1 MPRTA
6 AVAGRA
12 AVADSIPAAASSGA
26 VLWPMAVHSAVSQ
39 TVSCS
44 AELASA
50 VGSTAGALD
59 TDAARAAAT
68 STQRAVFTAP
78 GLARAKFVMS
88 RTSAG
93 GGGAAVR
100 LHAPARNPLRPM
112 SRCLIL
118 RPVQSAAA
126 AAGVAAR
133 ITTISSS
140 GCGVNTLCGPA
151 TSWTP
156 SPSPPPALMGKSAR
170 VAPGSVHASMRN
182 IVAPSRLVSLPT
194 FRVTAHAVLSG
205 AAAVARSAAAHQPPP
220 AAASAAAAAAPA
232 AAETAVGGASPLS
245 CIQTLVANA
254 AAATQL
260 AARND
265 ATTTMTPPD
274 SSDQNE
280 STTDTQNHTSGS
292 AAAAGAPADSVQH
305 DAGPF
310 KQPSGGSARKRLSST
325 TDDLRNKLARQ
336 S

>member
-1 MPRTA
+1 MVVGS
-6 AVAGRA
+6 VAGRA
-12 AVADSIPAAASSGA
+12 AVADSIPAAASSGSL
-26 VLWPMAVHSAVSQ
+26 LWPMAVHTAMSQ

-44 AELASA
+44 AQLATA

-59 TDAARAAAT
+59 TNAARAAAA

-88 RTSAG
+88 RTTAGAGSA
-93 GGGAAVR
+93 ALR
-100 LHAPARNPLRPM
+100 LHAPARNALRPM

-126 AAGVAAR
+126 VAAR
-133 ITTISSS
+133 ITTSSS
-140 GCGVNTLCGPA
+140 VNTPCGPT

-156 SPSPPPALMGKSAR
+156 SPPPALIGKSAR
-170 VAPGSVHASMRN
+170 VAPGSVHASIRN

-194 FRVTAHAVLSG
+194 FRVTAHALLSG
-205 AAAVARSAAAHQPPP
+205 GAAVAGSAAAHQPP
-220 AAASAAAAAAPA
+220 
-232 AAETAVGGASPLS
+232 AAETAAAAVMGRASALS
-245 CIQTLVANA
+245 CIQTLVASA
-254 AAATQL
+254 GAATQL
-260 AARND
+260 AAMND
-265 ATTTMTPPD
+265 ARTTTTPPD

-280 STTDTQNHTSGS
+280 STSDTQNHTSGS

-310 KQPSGGSARKRLSST
+310 KQPSGGFARKRLSST

>member
-1 MPRTA
+1 
-6 AVAGRA
+6 
-12 AVADSIPAAASSGA
+12 
-26 VLWPMAVHSAVSQ
+26 MAVHSAVSQ
-39 TVSCS
+39 TVLCS
-44 AELASA
+44 AELAPA
-50 VGSTAGALD
+50 VGSTSGALD

-88 RTSAG
+88 RATAG

-126 AAGVAAR
+126 AR
-133 ITTISSS
+133 IITTTSSS
-140 GCGVNTLCGPA
+140 ISGSVNTLCGPT

-156 SPSPPPALMGKSAR
+156 SPSAR

-205 AAAVARSAAAHQPPP
+205 AAAVAGSAAAHQPPP
-220 AAASAAAAAAPA
+220 PAPPAETAAAA
-232 AAETAVGGASPLS
+232 VGRASALS
-245 CIQTLVANA
+245 CIQTLVASA
-254 AAATQL
+254 GAATQL

-265 ATTTMTPPD
+265 ARTTMTPPD

-280 STTDTQNHTSGS
+280 STTDSHNHTSGS
-292 AAAAGAPADSVQH
+292 AAAAGDSVQH

-325 TDDLRNKLARQ
+325 TDDLRNKLSRQ